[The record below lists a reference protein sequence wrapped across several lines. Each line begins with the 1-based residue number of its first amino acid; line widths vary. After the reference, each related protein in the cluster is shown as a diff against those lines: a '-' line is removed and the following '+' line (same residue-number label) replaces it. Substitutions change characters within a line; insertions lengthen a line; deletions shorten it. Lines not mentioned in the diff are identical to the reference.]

1 MVSSLNSASTALP
14 DDDILRQ
21 AFRGGLKRPPFF
33 ITCKAA
39 GEKSMNQNPIAE
51 AVIRLAAPVVESL
64 GLVIWGVEVAQSGR
78 MVVRLFVDVPSDGRN
93 PHAVAEE
100 LAGLAQDD
108 GPDAAQPALPSASI
122 DQCEEISRHLGLA
135 LEVED
140 IIPQAYVLEVSTPGF
155 NRLFFST
162 EQMRPYVGD
171 MVEARMQAA
180 YAPRADMAP
189 RRTWRG
195 RLGGGGLPAGP
206 GRHHARRGGAARGR
220 GACAPA
226 LGHDPAGRP
235 RACLPRAGKA
245 GQARRG
251 RAAERPAGSAARR
264 TCRTRGAA
272 DAAQE

>member
-1 MVSSLNSASTALP
+1 
-14 DDDILRQ
+14 
-21 AFRGGLKRPPFF
+21 
-33 ITCKAA
+33 
-39 GEKSMNQNPIAE
+39 MNQNPIAE
-51 AVIRLAAPVVESL
+51 AVCRLATPVVESL

-100 LAGLAQDD
+100 LAAMS
-108 GPDAAQPALPSASI
+108 PDADSDEAGSGLPSASI

-140 IIPQAYVLEVSTPGF
+140 PIAQAYVLEVSTPGF
-155 NRLFFST
+155 NRLFFSP

-195 RLGGGGLPAGP
+195 RLEAVEPDGFVLTPAGVTPEGQVLPEAVEPVRLPWDMTRRVARVHVFRAPEKPGRPGGG
-206 GRHHARRGGAARGR
+206 ARRKGRQQARPASPAAADERGAARQ
-220 GACAPA
+220 PHKNDA
-226 LGHDPAGRP
+226 LDDDVA
-235 RACLPRAGKA
+235 
-245 GQARRG
+245 
-251 RAAERPAGSAARR
+251 SALK
-264 TCRTRGAA
+264 G
-272 DAAQE
+272 

>member
-1 MVSSLNSASTALP
+1 
-14 DDDILRQ
+14 
-21 AFRGGLKRPPFF
+21 
-33 ITCKAA
+33 
-39 GEKSMNQNPIAE
+39 MNQNPIAE

-64 GLVIWGVEVAQSGR
+64 GLVIWGVEIAQSGR

-100 LAGLAQDD
+100 LTAAAQDAAD
-108 GPDAAQPALPSASI
+108 GAEPALPSASI

-189 RRTWRG
+189 RRAWRG
-195 RLGGGGLPAGP
+195 RLEAVEADAFLLAPAGITPEGEVLPEAVEPVRLPWDMTRRVARVHVFRAPEKPGRPGGGGRRKERRETRAASPA
-206 GRHHARRGGAARGR
+206 
-220 GACAPA
+220 
-226 LGHDPAGRP
+226 PAGRD
-235 RACLPRAGKA
+235 
-245 GQARRG
+245 
-251 RAAERPAGSAARR
+251 AARQPR
-264 TCRTRGAA
+264 KN
-272 DAAQE
+272 DALDDDVASALKG

>member
-1 MVSSLNSASTALP
+1 
-14 DDDILRQ
+14 
-21 AFRGGLKRPPFF
+21 
-33 ITCKAA
+33 
-39 GEKSMNQNPIAE
+39 MNQNPIAE

-93 PHAVAEE
+93 PHVVAEE

-195 RLGGGGLPAGP
+195 RLETVEAEAFLLAPAGITPEGEVLPEAVEPVRLPWEMTRRVARVHVFRAPEKPGKPGGGGRRKGRRETQPAAPAG
-206 GRHHARRGGAARGR
+206 RGGARTPR
-220 GACAPA
+220 KNDA
-226 LGHDPAGRP
+226 LDDDVA
-235 RACLPRAGKA
+235 
-245 GQARRG
+245 
-251 RAAERPAGSAARR
+251 SALQ
-264 TCRTRGAA
+264 G
-272 DAAQE
+272 